1 MWGEAELLWNSS
13 GPWSNRIFS
22 IICFPGQQL
31 EYEITREKKNLTF
44 SQQSNF
50 RHLKSDLPSITLTA
64 LSTCTRRKMF
74 VQTFWEVSTH
84 RFEIDLPLHYSSL
97 TFRFT
102 LLKNMLTIEF
112 DILFFTSSCIQL
124 LNLMPQS
131 ISSIFMIVIQFYD
144 WKEKSP
150 QNWILLLHLFMN
162 KDSADLKSS
171 KFKRTKVW
179 GLYGEYWPVRDFRLG
194 TEVSVSGYQGNR
206 SCQSSH
212 SSHLGICA
220 TPRHQWRTSPVG
232 WVSHHAELP
241 WAP

>member
-1 MWGEAELLWNSS
+1 
-13 GPWSNRIFS
+13 
-22 IICFPGQQL
+22 
-31 EYEITREKKNLTF
+31 
-44 SQQSNF
+44 
-50 RHLKSDLPSITLTA
+50 
-64 LSTCTRRKMF
+64 MF

-162 KDSADLKSS
+162 KDSADLKVQNLKRL
-171 KFKRTKVW
+171 KFGAYMVNIGLSVTSVW
-179 GLYGEYWPVRDFRLG
+179 ALRCQCLVIKA
-194 TEVSVSGYQGNR
+194 TEVASLLTPLTLVSAPLHGTSGEPLLWDGFPTMQ
-206 SCQSSH
+206 SCPEPH
-212 SSHLGICA
+212 N
-220 TPRHQWRTSPVG
+220 
-232 WVSHHAELP
+232 
-241 WAP
+241 